1 MERKARMAGI
11 EGNGIQEQDM
21 QATPSRT
28 VDRFADLLG
37 VEHLSASFEQAACRL
52 RLGAEHH
59 NALGGVHGGLIF
71 SLADIAFAAA
81 CNAGQ
86 ALYIGLQAE
95 IRYIARARG
104 DELTATA
111 TWMGGGRNI
120 AHYQVLV
127 TDNLGNRIALFS
139 ASAYRLGQ

>member
-1 MERKARMAGI
+1 
-11 EGNGIQEQDM
+11 M
-21 QATPSRT
+21 QATPTRQ
-28 VDRFADLLG
+28 VDRFAGLLG
-37 VEHLSASFEQAACRL
+37 VEHLHASFEQATCRL
-52 RLGAEHH
+52 RLAPEHL

-71 SLADIAFAAA
+71 ALADIAFAAA

-95 IRYIARARG
+95 MRYMARARG
-104 DELTATA
+104 AELTATA
-111 TWMGGGRNI
+111 TWMGGSRNI

-127 TDNLGNRIALFS
+127 TDDQGLRIALFS